1 MIGKQK
7 AAGAGAK
14 LAMGGILVSAALA
27 GTAGVA
33 SAAHVHTLPATL
45 SASGTG
51 AHASWNGN
59 DSVKLTVGS
68 PSGTYAQVALA
79 NPPATAPATAPSF
92 STDNYA
98 AGSPRWV
105 IEFSSG
111 CDLFGYPTGNS
122 TFPAGDLN
130 NWQVNGA
137 TGCGTTVAQYT
148 TYALAVAAAGS
159 TRVTGAFIVA
169 DGDQAPGTT
178 DTITAIQY
186 DGKGV
191 VPAAT
196 SHPTP
201 PGHGQ
206 PTPPGHGHPTPP
218 GHGHPTPPGHGHPTP
233 PGHGQ
238 PTPPSGPSSHGYVV
252 NPYSGKCLDARN
264 TFGRARTTEL
274 QLWSC
279 GAAGGEDQIFT
290 YANHSLRYDARNGND
305 RYCVSEP
312 RTGDRAMLIAPCH
325 NAATQYVTFD
335 HGLYKYRDGR
345 VLDDA
350 SFGQSDGN
358 PVLVFAYN
366 GGANQRWSL
375 PK

>member
-1 MIGKQK
+1 LSASTDNPVGISGGNVTLTASGTPTNTSGTSEDGTVVLIATDPAGDVAVVSVPVVVGANSVQIP
-7 AAGAGAK
+7 AGASVATGGATTDE
-14 LAMGGILVSAALA
+14 VAL
-27 GTAGVA
+27 A
-33 SAAHVHTLPATL
+33 SAADDSNGSIVFTTSPAGGRVTESDLPQGL
-45 SASGTG
+45 ASGNPLKPGDAAPGNYQGVNVKATDRAG
-51 AHASWNGN
+51 A
-59 DSVKLTVGS
+59 V
-68 PSGTYAQVALA
+68 
-79 NPPATAPATAPSF
+79 
-92 STDNYA
+92 
-98 AGSPRWV
+98 
-105 IEFSSG
+105 
-111 CDLFGYPTGNS
+111 
-122 TFPAGDLN
+122 
-130 NWQVNGA
+130 A
-137 TGCGTTVAQYT
+137 TGSLSITVNAQQ
-148 TYALAVAAAGS
+148 VS
-159 TRVTGAFIVA
+159 
-169 DGDQAPGTT
+169 
-178 DTITAIQY
+178 
-186 DGKGV
+186 
-191 VPAAT
+191 
-196 SHPTP
+196 
-201 PGHGQ
+201 
-206 PTPPGHGHPTPP
+206 TPPGHGHPTPP

>member
-14 LAMGGILVSAALA
+14 LAMGGILVPAALA

-33 SAAHVHTLPATL
+33 SAAPVHTLPATL
-45 SASGTG
+45 SASGAG
-51 AHASWNGN
+51 AHASWNGT

-68 PSGTYAQVALA
+68 PSGSTFAEVKLA
-79 NPPATAPATAPSF
+79 DPPALAPATAPTF
-92 STDNYA
+92 TTDTYA

-111 CDLFGYPTGNS
+111 CDLFGYPSQFGS
-122 TFPAGDLN
+122 TTA

-137 TGCGTTVAQYT
+137 TGCGTTVGQYT
-148 TYALAVAAAGS
+148 TYTLAVAAAGS
-159 TRVTGAFIVA
+159 THVTGAYIVA
-169 DGDQAPGTT
+169 DGDQTAGTT

-186 DGKGV
+186 GGDAV
-191 VPAAT
+191 SPDVT
-196 SHPTP
+196 S
-201 PGHGQ
+201 
-206 PTPPGHGHPTPP
+206 
-218 GHGHPTPPGHGHPTP
+218 HPTPPGHGHPTP

-252 NPYSGKCLDARN
+252 NTYSGKCLDARN

-279 GAAGGEDQIFT
+279 GANRGEDQIFT
-290 YANHSLRYDARNGND
+290 YSDHSLRYDARNGND

-312 RTGDRAMLIAPCH
+312 RHGDRAMLIAPCD

-335 HGLYKYRDGR
+335 HGRYKYRDGR